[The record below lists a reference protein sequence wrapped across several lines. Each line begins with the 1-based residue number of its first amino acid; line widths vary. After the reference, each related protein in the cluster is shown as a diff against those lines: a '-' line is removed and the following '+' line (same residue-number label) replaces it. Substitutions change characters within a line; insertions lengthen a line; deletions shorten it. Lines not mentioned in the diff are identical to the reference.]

1 MRNKIFS
8 GLLFLSTAAVIIAS
22 VLIAVIMYQG
32 SMTTM
37 QRDLRQEAT
46 FIKMGLEQS
55 GKSYLQALT
64 MESGKLT
71 RVTLIAPDGR
81 VIYDNHV
88 AAEKMLNH
96 KDREE
101 VQEALASGI
110 GLAERMSDTL

>member
-46 FIKMGLEQS
+46 FIKMGLQTHIFFRIRQTTAPLHHAIS
-55 GKSYLQALT
+55 RSRVYQHIRQIFRPITSLQH
-64 MESGKLT
+64 
-71 RVTLIAPDGR
+71 P
-81 VIYDNHV
+81 HP
-88 AAEKMLNH
+88 
-96 KDREE
+96 
-101 VQEALASGI
+101 
-110 GLAERMSDTL
+110 

>member
-46 FIKMGLEQS
+46 FIKWVWNRA
-55 GKSYLQALT
+55 GKAIC
-64 MESGKLT
+64 
-71 RVTLIAPDGR
+71 R
-81 VIYDNHV
+81 H
-88 AAEKMLNH
+88 
-96 KDREE
+96 
-101 VQEALASGI
+101 
-110 GLAERMSDTL
+110 

>member
-46 FIKMGLEQS
+46 FIKMGLEPV
-55 GKSYLQALT
+55 SYTHLT
-64 MESGKLT
+64 LPT
-71 RVTLIAPDGR
+71 T
-81 VIYDNHV
+81 
-88 AAEKMLNH
+88 
-96 KDREE
+96 
-101 VQEALASGI
+101 
-110 GLAERMSDTL
+110 

>member
-55 GKSYLQALT
+55 GKSSPLFDYF
-64 MESGKLT
+64 
-71 RVTLIAPDGR
+71 LILSSF
-81 VIYDNHV
+81 
-88 AAEKMLNH
+88 LNG
-96 KDREE
+96 
-101 VQEALASGI
+101 A
-110 GLAERMSDTL
+110 

>member
-46 FIKMGLEQS
+46 FIKMGL
-55 GKSYLQALT
+55 
-64 MESGKLT
+64 
-71 RVTLIAPDGR
+71 
-81 VIYDNHV
+81 
-88 AAEKMLNH
+88 
-96 KDREE
+96 
-101 VQEALASGI
+101 
-110 GLAERMSDTL
+110 

>member
-64 MESGKLT
+64 MESGPKAILSY
-71 RVTLIAPDGR
+71 TLIG
-81 VIYDNHV
+81 
-88 AAEKMLNH
+88 K
-96 KDREE
+96 
-101 VQEALASGI
+101 GF
-110 GLAERMSDTL
+110 GF

>member
-46 FIKMGLEQS
+46 FNKNGS
-55 GKSYLQALT
+55 GTEREKLSAGIDH
-64 MESGKLT
+64 GK
-71 RVTLIAPDGR
+71 R
-81 VIYDNHV
+81 
-88 AAEKMLNH
+88 
-96 KDREE
+96 
-101 VQEALASGI
+101 
-110 GLAERMSDTL
+110 